1 MKVGASLRAR
11 IASAFAAISLAGSA
25 LAQGNYVLFESG
37 PVRPLAL
44 SPDGTKL
51 FACNIPDGR
60 LEIFD
65 VTSGSPKLIGSV
77 QVGLEPVA
85 VAPHGNGEVWV
96 VNHLSDSI
104 SIVDVATQRVTRT
117 LLVCD

>member
-1 MKVGASLRAR
+1 MIRAGRGRSMISTGFLRVR
-11 IASAFAAISLAGSA
+11 LGLIVIFVLLAGPA
-25 LAQGNYVLFESG
+25 FAQGNYTLFESG

-65 VTSGSPKLIGSV
+65 VSRGAASRTAGSV
-77 QVGLEPVA
+77 QVGVEPVA
-85 VAPHGNGEVWV
+85 VA
-96 VNHLSDSI
+96 
-104 SIVDVATQRVTRT
+104 VAPERPRSGS
-117 LLVCD
+117 